1 MLKIIL
7 EKKNYKSTHLIKLNT
22 YFVSMKNVSLKEV
35 ANKALGSILKKYQT
49 KEAKFQPY
57 LLSLEN
63 NSDIDIFID

>member
-1 MLKIIL
+1 
-7 EKKNYKSTHLIKLNT
+7 
-22 YFVSMKNVSLKEV
+22 MKNVSLKEV